1 MPRSFDQGFFVYFF
15 CKIICIMCRELAPL
29 HRKPVMKQATDK
41 KSGNNRE
48 S

>member
-1 MPRSFDQGFFVYFF
+1 MQNIFFKKSENFSSNY
-15 CKIICIMCRELAPL
+15 CTMCRGFAPL

-41 KSGNNRE
+41 KSGNIRE

>member
-1 MPRSFDQGFFVYFF
+1 MQNIFSKKSENFSSNY
-15 CKIICIMCRELAPL
+15 CTMCRELAPL